1 MFQKMFDAIIHAQ
14 GFDVIAL
21 LSFLLSCSL
30 AVREVWKARSSLLVI
45 NSASSHEICGKT
57 NVFFLHVT
65 VHNPSSRTVC
75 LTGMSL
81 AQSAADRSKRL
92 HSLSSF
98 EYSALLASGTPLQA
112 NLLQATLAP
121 HKCCPC
127 NVPAH
132 SAVEIVLPFAS
143 QSELPALSSHQ
154 AVLAGSAEGTHGTAS
169 PLLQRLAQWLS
180 PTMRHGRYPLS
191 VVLHFPQRS
200 RRQKLWVSPRA

>member
-1 MFQKMFDAIIHAQ
+1 MFQKMFDAIIHAE

-112 NLLQATLAP
+112 DLLQAILAP

-143 QSELPALSSHQ
+143 RSELPALSSHQ

-191 VVLHFPQRS
+191 VVLHFPQCS

>member
-1 MFQKMFDAIIHAQ
+1 MFQKMFDAIIHAE

-92 HSLSSF
+92 HSLSCF
-98 EYSALLASGTPLQA
+98 EYSALLDSGTPQQA

-143 QSELPALSSHQ
+143 RSELPALSSHQ

-180 PTMRHGRYPLS
+180 PTMRLGRYPLS

>member
-1 MFQKMFDAIIHAQ
+1 MFQKMFDAIIHAE

-98 EYSALLASGTPLQA
+98 EYSALLDSGTPQQA

-143 QSELPALSSHQ
+143 RSELPALSSHQ

>member
-1 MFQKMFDAIIHAQ
+1 MFQKMFDAIIHAE

-45 NSASSHEICGKT
+45 NSASSHEICGNN

-81 AQSAADRSKRL
+81 SQSAADRSKRL

-98 EYSALLASGTPLQA
+98 EYSALLDSGTPQQA
-112 NLLQATLAP
+112 HLLQATLAP

-143 QSELPALSSHQ
+143 QSELPALSSHREALQ
-154 AVLAGSAEGTHGTAS
+154 CLAEGTHGTSA
-169 PLLQRLAQWLS
+169 PLLQRLAQWLF
-180 PTMRHGRYPLS
+180 PTMRRGRYPLS
-191 VVLHFPQRS
+191 AILHFPGRS
-200 RRQKLWVSPRA
+200 RWQKLWVSPRA